1 MISKNS
7 LFNLILILL
16 LTPFSFS
23 HLYAQGVYD
32 GKYNASFDFKM
43 SSASVCPKTLPIE
56 IEIVI
61 TDSKAEGYIFN
72 NGGGN
77 GHAFCK
83 LYHNGP
89 ITGSVD
95 SDGKVKFKIKQN
107 DSHSREYS
115 SYKITGELEGRLK
128 LYSRSSQY
136 HPTHKFTLARVADTT
151 QVTQNQTTE
160 ENTTKEETTN
170 SDNQNK
176 NLSSSSG
183 SNTINIEN
191 INSIEDAQT
200 YINEIQATI
209 NMYLTIN
216 NVMKTNTKNK
226 SEKEKYNDII
236 NKKISSLIKQK
247 ELLQNKLKSRFS
259 TPIKPTNTNL
269 NVSAFRSAETFPKIP
284 FYVPG
289 TDEIG
294 EMLVIPRVSDEG
306 FLKYQL
312 DFLDPTSEYDQVR
325 DTISIFHE
333 NIDKIIF
340 GLKKV
345 DEWTVVAQENKVT
358 RRVSKTA
365 VCIPEGSCENKKQGV
380 SSTEVV
386 FQVYEDGSTSGKIQ
400 RNKGTFSVGYNLSV
414 ESSVLLSAYL
424 IYMRDIGAQEF
435 KIGSMSDEQVEE
447 LFN

>member
-7 LFNLILILL
+7 ILNLSLILFLIS
-16 LTPFSFS
+16 FSFS

-32 GKYNASFDFKM
+32 GKYNTAFDFKM
-43 SSASVCPKTLPIE
+43 STSSVCPKTLPIE

-77 GHAFCK
+77 QHAFCK

-107 DSHSREYS
+107 DSHSIQYS

-128 LYSRSSQY
+128 LYSRSTQY
-136 HPTHKFTLARVADTT
+136 HPTHKFTLARVADSK
-151 QVTQNQTTE
+151 QVTQNQTVE
-160 ENTTKEETTN
+160 ETTTKETTTSVNQNNN
-170 SDNQNK
+170 SD
-176 NLSSSSG
+176 SSSN
-183 SNTINIEN
+183 NTINIDN
-191 INSIEDAQT
+191 INSVEDAQT

-216 NVMKTNTKNK
+216 NVMKTNTKSK

-333 NIDKIIF
+333 NIDKIIL

-345 DEWTVVAQENKVT
+345 DEWTTVAQDNKVT

>member
-7 LFNLILILL
+7 IFNLFLILFL
-16 LTPFSFS
+16 IPFSFS
-23 HLYAQGVYD
+23 HLYAEGVYD
-32 GKYNASFDFKM
+32 GKYNAAFDFKM
-43 SSASVCPKTLPIE
+43 STSSVCPKTLPIE

-77 GHAFCK
+77 KHAFCK

-107 DSHSREYS
+107 DSHSIQYS

-128 LYSRSSQY
+128 LYSRSTQY
-136 HPTHKFTLARVADTT
+136 HPTHKFTLARVADSK
-151 QVTQNQTTE
+151 QVTQNQTIE
-160 ENTTKEETTN
+160 ETTTKETTTAI
-170 SDNQNK
+170 NQN
-176 NLSSSSG
+176 NNSSSS
-183 SNTINIEN
+183 SNKNAINIEN

-216 NVMKTNTKNK
+216 NVMKTNTKSK

-345 DEWTVVAQENKVT
+345 DEWTTVAQDNKVT

-365 VCIPEGSCENKKQGV
+365 TCIPEGSCENKKQGV

-435 KIGSMSDEQVEE
+435 KIGSMSDEQVED

>member
-1 MISKNS
+1 MIFKNFLLN
-7 LFNLILILL
+7 LF
-16 LTPFSFS
+16 LTFIIVLFSFPY
-23 HLYAQGVYD
+23 LYAQGVYD

-77 GHAFCK
+77 KHAFCK

-128 LYSRSSQY
+128 LYSRSNQY
-136 HPTHKFTLARVADTT
+136 HPTHKFTLARVADAKE
-151 QVTQNQTTE
+151 VTQNQTTE
-160 ENTTKEETTN
+160 ETTTKETTTSVNQNNN
-170 SDNQNK
+170 SD
-176 NLSSSSG
+176 SSSN
-183 SNTINIEN
+183 NTINIEN
-191 INSIEDAQT
+191 INSVEDAQT

-216 NVMKTNTKNK
+216 NVMKTNTKSK

-333 NIDKIIF
+333 NNYF
-340 GLKKV
+340 
-345 DEWTVVAQENKVT
+345 
-358 RRVSKTA
+358 
-365 VCIPEGSCENKKQGV
+365 
-380 SSTEVV
+380 
-386 FQVYEDGSTSGKIQ
+386 
-400 RNKGTFSVGYNLSV
+400 
-414 ESSVLLSAYL
+414 
-424 IYMRDIGAQEF
+424 
-435 KIGSMSDEQVEE
+435 
-447 LFN
+447 

>member
-136 HPTHKFTLARVADTT
+136 HPTHKFTLARVADTK

-284 FYVPG
+284 ARSRY
-289 TDEIG
+289 
-294 EMLVIPRVSDEG
+294 
-306 FLKYQL
+306 
-312 DFLDPTSEYDQVR
+312 
-325 DTISIFHE
+325 
-333 NIDKIIF
+333 
-340 GLKKV
+340 
-345 DEWTVVAQENKVT
+345 
-358 RRVSKTA
+358 RR
-365 VCIPEGSCENKKQGV
+365 N
-380 SSTEVV
+380 
-386 FQVYEDGSTSGKIQ
+386 
-400 RNKGTFSVGYNLSV
+400 R
-414 ESSVLLSAYL
+414 
-424 IYMRDIGAQEF
+424 
-435 KIGSMSDEQVEE
+435 
-447 LFN
+447 

>member
-7 LFNLILILL
+7 ILNLSLILFLIS
-16 LTPFSFS
+16 FSFS

-32 GKYNASFDFKM
+32 GKYNTAFDFKM
-43 SSASVCPKTLPIE
+43 STSSVCPKTLPIE

-77 GHAFCK
+77 EHAFCK

-107 DSHSREYS
+107 DSHSIQYS

-128 LYSRSSQY
+128 LYSRSTQY
-136 HPTHKFTLARVADTT
+136 HPTHKFTLARVADSK
-151 QVTQNQTTE
+151 QVTQNQTVE
-160 ENTTKEETTN
+160 ETTTKETTTSVNQNNN
-170 SDNQNK
+170 SD
-176 NLSSSSG
+176 SSSN
-183 SNTINIEN
+183 NTINIDN
-191 INSIEDAQT
+191 INSVEDAQT

-216 NVMKTNTKNK
+216 NVMKTNTKSK

-333 NIDKIIF
+333 NIDKIIL

-345 DEWTVVAQENKVT
+345 DEWTTVAQDNKVT

>member
-1 MISKNS
+1 
-7 LFNLILILL
+7 
-16 LTPFSFS
+16 
-23 HLYAQGVYD
+23 
-32 GKYNASFDFKM
+32 
-43 SSASVCPKTLPIE
+43 
-56 IEIVI
+56 
-61 TDSKAEGYIFN
+61 
-72 NGGGN
+72 
-77 GHAFCK
+77 
-83 LYHNGP
+83 
-89 ITGSVD
+89 
-95 SDGKVKFKIKQN
+95 
-107 DSHSREYS
+107 
-115 SYKITGELEGRLK
+115 
-128 LYSRSSQY
+128 
-136 HPTHKFTLARVADTT
+136 
-151 QVTQNQTTE
+151 
-160 ENTTKEETTN
+160 
-170 SDNQNK
+170 
-176 NLSSSSG
+176 
-183 SNTINIEN
+183 
-191 INSIEDAQT
+191 
-200 YINEIQATI
+200 
-209 NMYLTIN
+209 
-216 NVMKTNTKNK
+216 MKTNTKNK

>member
-1 MISKNS
+1 MINK
-7 LFNLILILL
+7 LLIHKFLLVL
-16 LTPFSFS
+16 LTVILSS
-23 HLYAQGVYD
+23 LNLYAKGVYD
-32 GKYNASFDFKM
+32 GKYNAAFDFKM

-61 TDSKAEGYIFN
+61 TDSKVEGYIFN

-77 GHAFCK
+77 KHAFCK

-107 DSHSREYS
+107 DSHSIQYS

-128 LYSRSSQY
+128 LYSRSTQY
-136 HPTHKFTLARVADTT
+136 HPTHKFTLARVADAKE
-151 QVTQNQTTE
+151 VTQNQTVE
-160 ENTTKEETTN
+160 ETTTKETTTSVNQNNN
-170 SDNQNK
+170 SD
-176 NLSSSSG
+176 SSSN
-183 SNTINIEN
+183 NTINIEN
-191 INSIEDAQT
+191 INSVEDAQT

-216 NVMKTNTKNK
+216 NVMKTNTKSK

-333 NIDKIIF
+333 NIDKIIL

-345 DEWTVVAQENKVT
+345 DEWTTVAQDNKVT

-365 VCIPEGSCENKKQGV
+365 TCIPEGSCENKKQGT

>member
-136 HPTHKFTLARVADTT
+136 HPTHKFTLARVADTK

-176 NLSSSSG
+176 NISSSSG